1 MLESILRCGLDI
13 NVGSPGLKETFFFM
27 RKGAG
32 VPAVAA
38 VAVAVSVDCVDCVV
52 AAEHSESV
60 RIRVRVFSSFPSNE
74 QVEKTG
80 ESPSVVEGNDVDEN
94 TESTE
99 ERALDVDDVEEF
111 LLFNIRLLLS
121 IGISAY

>member
-1 MLESILRCGLDI
+1 MLESILRSGLDI

-32 VPAVAA
+32 IPAVA
-38 VAVAVSVDCVDCVV
+38 AVAVSVDCVDCVV

-60 RIRVRVFSSFPSNE
+60 RLRVGVFSSFPSNE

-111 LLFNIRLLLS
+111 LLFNVRLLLS